1 MISCILGGNY
11 TLQLIGREVAII
23 IGLVLIFAQQLG
35 LYWLSAVNDPYWFVF
50 WSFVAQLVGG
60 LGSGTNSVA
69 SMAMVVSG
77 SKESEREQ
85 NIGLIEM
92 ATGIGFLLG
101 PIWGSVMYQWGGYS
115 APFGSTALFYALSYP
130 YCVVVLKQARDHR
143 LAREAQESQ
152 LIGQSDNRDSEKVA
166 ETDKTQH
173 DEIDLMYLLGIV
185 RFFFGLVSQVLVS
198 SSI

>member
-1 MISCILGGNY
+1 MTYIVSCIIGGNY
-11 TLQLIGREVAII
+11 LHLIGREIAII
-23 IGLVLIFAQQLG
+23 VGLVLIFIQQVG
-35 LYWLSAVNDPYWFVF
+35 LYLLSSIKSPFWFVF

-101 PIWGSVMYQWGGYS
+101 PIWGSFMYQMGGYS
-115 APFGSTALFYALSYP
+115 APFGSTGKSMQTF
-130 YCVVVLKQARDHR
+130 
-143 LAREAQESQ
+143 
-152 LIGQSDNRDSEKVA
+152 I
-166 ETDKTQH
+166 
-173 DEIDLMYLLGIV
+173 
-185 RFFFGLVSQVLVS
+185 S
-198 SSI
+198 SH

>member
-1 MISCILGGNY
+1 MDFVSLHRSNAVTYMLSCILGGNY
-11 TLQLIGREVAII
+11 TLTLIGREIAII
-23 IGLVLIFAQQLG
+23 IGLVLIFLQQVG
-35 LYWLSAVNDPYWFVF
+35 LYYISAIEDPKWFVF

-101 PIWGSVMYQWGGYS
+101 PIWGSVM
-115 APFGSTALFYALSYP
+115 F
-130 YCVVVLKQARDHR
+130 
-143 LAREAQESQ
+143 
-152 LIGQSDNRDSEKVA
+152 
-166 ETDKTQH
+166 
-173 DEIDLMYLLGIV
+173 
-185 RFFFGLVSQVLVS
+185 
-198 SSI
+198 